1 VRVLHVIKGLGPG
14 GAERLLVSLASA
26 RSADVEMDV
35 AYVLPHKAHLVAELQ
50 AVGATVHLLGRS
62 SRLSDPRW
70 VVGLASLVRRVR
82 PDVVHLHSPAV
93 AAVARVVVRTMPRR
107 AVLVSTEHNVWQSF
121 GPVTRLLNGLT
132 LGLGDA
138 TLAVSDE
145 VRRSVWSRRRDGVDV
160 VIQGIPTSALHA
172 RRGERAGA
180 RGALGVGDDTVLVAT
195 VANFREKKDYPTLLA
210 AAAACLDDP
219 TLRFVA
225 IGQGPL
231 GPELQDLHHR
241 LGLGD
246 RFRFLGFHPDPPA
259 VLAGADVFALTS
271 RHEGLPIALLE
282 AMALAVPPVASA
294 VGGVP
299 EVITDGI
306 DGLLVA
312 AGDVEGFVTA
322 FRRLAQDPAQRA
334 TIAAAAVRR
343 SGDFDITRTQHD
355 LEARYRELV
364 PPSP

>member
-1 VRVLHVIKGLGPG
+1 MRVLHVIKGLGPG

-26 RSADVEMDV
+26 RAPDVELDV
-35 AYVLPHKAHLVAELQ
+35 AYLLPHKGHLVAEVE
-50 AVGATVHLLGRS
+50 AAGATVHLLGGS
-62 SRLSDPRW
+62 GRLSDPRW
-70 VVGLASLVRRVR
+70 VLRLASLVRRRR

-93 AAVARVVVRTMPRR
+93 AAVARILLRAMPRR
-107 AVLVSTEHNVWQSF
+107 PALVSTEHNVWASF
-121 GPVTRLLNGLT
+121 GRTTRVLNGLT

-145 VRRSVWSRRRDGVDV
+145 VRRSVWPRHRERIEV
-160 VIQGIPTSALHA
+160 VIQGIPITSLDA
-172 RRGERAGA
+172 RRSDRSDARAS
-180 RGALGVGDDTVLVAT
+180 LGLDDDTVLVAT

-210 AAAACLDDP
+210 AAAACSSDP
-219 TLRFVA
+219 ALRFVA

-231 GPELQDLHHR
+231 GQTLHDMHER

-259 VLAGADVFALTS
+259 VLAGADLFALTS

-299 EVITDGI
+299 EVVTDGV
-306 DGLLVA
+306 DGVLVP
-312 AGDVEGFVTA
+312 AGDVAGFVAA
-322 FRRLAQDPAQRA
+322 FRRLADDPAQRA
-334 TIAAAAVRR
+334 ALGAAARRR
-343 SGDFDITRTQHD
+343 SENFDIERTQRD
-355 LEARYRELV
+355 LEERYRQLIR
-364 PPSP
+364 PPS